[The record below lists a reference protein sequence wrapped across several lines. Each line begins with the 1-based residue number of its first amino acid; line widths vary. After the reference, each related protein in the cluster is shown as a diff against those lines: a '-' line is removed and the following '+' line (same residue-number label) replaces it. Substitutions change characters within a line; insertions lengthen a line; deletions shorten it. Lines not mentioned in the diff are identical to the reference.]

1 MTQKLFHLSRA
12 GVSVLIETT
21 TGTPNVFYWGSELKA
36 GVAPEQ
42 YLLAISE
49 PAPHGYYDFA
59 HRGGAYRENARGF
72 WGRPAILG
80 HRDGK
85 DWSQLFELVSA
96 SDIKSGSAATGVT
109 FVSRDADLGVEI
121 EISYQLT
128 DSGLLLVDNKLTNL
142 KEGTFFLENSTAYLP
157 LPDHATDLLDF
168 TGRWLK
174 ERQPQ
179 RTKIQTGIWQ
189 RESREGRSGHDYT
202 LVQFAMTNEA
212 GFQNGEVWG
221 LSVAWSGQT
230 NHVLERQSVGR
241 TQIGA
246 GELLMPGEVTL
257 AKGESYQAPTVIA
270 AYANDGID
278 GASARFHQWV
288 RARKNHPTNLR
299 PRPVTLNVWEAV
311 YMDHKLEKLAAL
323 AEVAGEIGVERF
335 VLDDG
340 WFGARRDDHAGL
352 GDWTVAPEV
361 WPQGLQPLIDV
372 VKKNGM
378 EFGLWFEGEMVNADS
393 DLFRAHPEWILH
405 SGNRTPIEARF
416 QQVLDLSHPGAF
428 EHVLGQVDALLNEY
442 EISYIKWDHNR
453 TLTEAAHFG
462 KATMRNQNIAI
473 YRLFD
478 ELKLR
483 HPGLEIESCA
493 SGGGRIDLG
502 MIDHA
507 DRFWTSDCNDALERQ
522 TIQRYTSIA
531 IPPEMLGTHIGPTH
545 AHSTGRTHELSFRA
559 ITALFG
565 HAGLE
570 WDLTETTAEERAT
583 LKAWTNY
590 YKANRGLLHSGRVV
604 RVDAGDVAGQQNSA
618 PTTAWTH
625 GVVAQDRSKAIFAYV
640 ALAMSQFA
648 LPPTLRLAGLD
659 AHALY
664 TVKLVTPAG
673 GYLST
678 QKFDP
683 EWMSGV
689 TVDGGFLMNAGLRA
703 PILKPE
709 NAFLLEVTKN

>member
-1 MTQKLFHLSRA
+1 MAKQIISLNRA

-21 TGTPNVFYWGSELKA
+21 TGTPNVFYWGDQLAA
-36 GVAPEQ
+36 GVDPQQ
-42 YLLAISE
+42 YLLAITE

-59 HRGGAYRENARGF
+59 HRGGAWRENARGF
-72 WGRPAILG
+72 WGRPSLLG

-85 DWSQLFELVSA
+85 DWSQLFELIAVEESEHA
-96 SDIKSGSAATGVT
+96 VT
-109 FVSRDADLGVEI
+109 FTSADLELGVQVSI
-121 EISYQLT
+121 KYSL
-128 DSGLLLVDNKLTNL
+128 DASGLLLVDHSVTNL
-142 KEGTFFLENSTAYLP
+142 AAGTFFLENSTVFLP
-157 LPDHATDLLDF
+157 VPDHASDLLDF

-202 LVQFAMTNEA
+202 LVQFAMTAEA
-212 GFQNGEVWG
+212 GFQSGQVWG
-221 LSVAWSGQT
+221 LSVAWSGDT

-257 AKGESYQAPTVIA
+257 EQGETYQAPTVIA
-270 AYANDGID
+270 AYANNGID
-278 GASARFHQWV
+278 GASARFHEFV
-288 RARKNHPTNLR
+288 RSRAIHPTNRR

-311 YMDHKLEKLAAL
+311 YMDHKLDKLSAL
-323 AEVAGEIGVERF
+323 AEVAGQIGVERF

-352 GDWTVAPEV
+352 GDWVVAPEV

-372 VKKNGM
+372 VKENGM

-393 DLFRAHPEWILH
+393 DLYRAHPDWILKT
-405 SGNRTPIEARF
+405 GNRVPIEARF
-416 QQVLDLSHPGAF
+416 QQVLDLSHQGAF

-442 EISYIKWDHNR
+442 DIRYIKWDHNR
-453 TLTEAAHFG
+453 TLTDAAHFG
-462 KATMRNQNIAI
+462 KATMRNQTLAI

-478 ELKLR
+478 ELKRR

-502 MIDHA
+502 MVEHA

-522 TIQRYTSIA
+522 TIQRYTSIV
-531 IPPEMLGTHIGPTH
+531 IPPELLGTHIGPTH

-570 WDLTETTAEERAT
+570 WDLTETTADERAT
-583 LKAWTNY
+583 LKAWTDY
-590 YKANRGLLHSGRVV
+590 YKANRELLHGGRTV
-604 RVDAGDVAGQQNSA
+604 RVDQTDA
-618 PTTAWTH
+618 TAQTY
-625 GVVAQDRSKAIFAYV
+625 GVVSHDGSRGIFAHV
-640 ALAMSQFA
+640 TLAMSQFA
-648 LPPTLRLAGLD
+648 LPPALRLAGLD
-659 AHALY
+659 AQAKYH
-664 TVKLVTPAG
+664 VKLVQPAG

-683 EWMSGV
+683 EWINGV
-689 TVDGGFLMNAGLRA
+689 TVDGGFLMNVGLRA

-709 NAFLLEVTKN
+709 NAFLLEVTRA

>member
-1 MTQKLFHLSRA
+1 MTQQLIHLSRD

-21 TGTPNVFYWGSELKA
+21 SGTPNVFYWGAELA
-36 GVAPEQ
+36 SGVDPNQ
-42 YLLAISE
+42 YLLAITE
-49 PAPHGYYDFA
+49 PAPHGYYDEA
-59 HRGGAYRENARGF
+59 HRGGAWRENARGF
-72 WGRPAILG
+72 WGRPALLG

-85 DWSQLFELVSA
+85 DWSQLFTLVSA
-96 SDIKSGSAATGVT
+96 SVQEHKAT
-109 FVSRDADLGVEI
+109 FVSADTDLGVQV
-121 EISYQLT
+121 EISYELT
-128 DSGLLLVDNKLTNL
+128 ASGLVLINHSVTNL
-142 KEGTFFLENSTAYLP
+142 AQGTFFLENSTAFMP
-157 LPDHATDLLDF
+157 VPDHATDLLDF
-168 TGRWLK
+168 SGRWLK

-179 RTKIQTGIWQ
+179 RSKIQTGLWQ

-202 LVQFAMTNEA
+202 LVQFVMTKDA

-221 LSVAWSGQT
+221 LSLAWSGQGS
-230 NHVLERQSVGR
+230 HVVERQSVGR

-257 AKGESYQAPTVIA
+257 AKGETYQAPTVVA
-270 AYANDGID
+270 SYAKNGID
-278 GASARFHQWV
+278 GASHRFHQWV
-288 RARKNHPTNLR
+288 RARANHPTNVR

-311 YMDHKLEKLAAL
+311 YMDHRLDKLTAL
-323 AEVAGEIGVERF
+323 AEVAGQIGVERF

-361 WPQGLQPLIDV
+361 WPNGLTPLIDV
-372 VKKNGM
+372 VKANGM

-393 DLFRAHPEWILH
+393 DLYRAHPEWILH
-405 SGNRTPIEARF
+405 SGNRAPIEARF

-428 EHVLGQVDALLNEY
+428 EHILGQVDAILSQY
-442 EISYIKWDHNR
+442 DIRYIKWDHNR

-531 IPPEMLGTHIGPTH
+531 IPPEMLGTHVGPTH

-559 ITALFG
+559 VTALFG

-570 WDLTETTAEERAT
+570 WDLTETTDEERAT
-583 LKAWTNY
+583 LKSWTDY

-604 RVDAGDVAGQQNSA
+604 RVDATDS
-618 PTTAWTH
+618 TAWTH
-625 GVVAQDRSKAIFAYV
+625 GVVAQDGSRGIFAYV
-640 ALAMSQFA
+640 ALGMSQYA
-648 LPPTLRLAGLD
+648 LPASMRFAGLD
-659 AHALY
+659 ANSLY
-664 TVKLVTPAG
+664 KVQLVKPAG

-683 EWMSGV
+683 EWINGV
-689 TVDGGFLMNAGLRA
+689 TVDGGFLMSQGLRA
-703 PILKPE
+703 PIVKPE
-709 NAFLLEVTKN
+709 NAFLLEVTRVN

>member
-1 MTQKLFHLSRA
+1 MTQQLIHLSRA

-21 TGTPNVFYWGSELKA
+21 TGTPNVFYWGSALAA
-36 GVAPEQ
+36 GVDPAQ
-42 YLLAISE
+42 YLLAITE

-59 HRGGAYRENARGF
+59 HRGGAWRENARGF
-72 WGRPAILG
+72 WGRPSLLG

-85 DWSQLFELVSA
+85 DWSQLFTLESTHVTEHKA
-96 SDIKSGSAATGVT
+96 S
-109 FVSRDADLGVEI
+109 FVSKDTDLGVEVA
-121 EISYQLT
+121 ISYELT
-128 DSGLLLVDNKLTNL
+128 ASGLVLIDHRVTNL
-142 KEGTFFLENSTAYLP
+142 AEGTFFLENSTAFMP
-157 LPDHATDLLDF
+157 VPDHATDLLDF
-168 TGRWLK
+168 SGRWLK

-179 RTKIQTGIWQ
+179 RSKIQTGLWQ

-202 LVQFAMTNEA
+202 LVQFVMTKDA
-212 GFQNGEVWG
+212 GFQAGEVWG
-221 LSVAWSGQT
+221 LSLAWSGQGS
-230 NHVLERQSVGR
+230 HVVERQSVGR

-257 AKGESYQAPTVIA
+257 DKGQTYQAPTVVA
-270 AYANDGID
+270 AYAKDGID
-278 GASARFHQWV
+278 GASHRFHQWV
-288 RARKNHPTNLR
+288 RARANHPTNIR

-311 YMDHKLEKLAAL
+311 YMDHRLDKLTAL
-323 AEVAGEIGVERF
+323 AQVAGEIGVERF

-361 WPQGLQPLIDV
+361 WPNGLTPLIDV
-372 VKKNGM
+372 VKANGM

-393 DLFRAHPEWILH
+393 DLYRAHPEWILH

-416 QQVLDLSHPGAF
+416 QQVLDLSHPGAYQ
-428 EHVLGQVDALLNEY
+428 HVLSQVDAILSEFD
-442 EISYIKWDHNR
+442 IRYIKWDHNR

-570 WDLTETTAEERAT
+570 WDLTETKPEERAT
-583 LKAWTNY
+583 LRSWTDY
-590 YKANRGLLHSGRVV
+590 YKANRALLHSGRVA
-604 RVDAGDVAGQQNSA
+604 RVDATDA
-618 PTTAWTH
+618 TAWTH
-625 GVVAQDRSKAIFAYV
+625 GVVAQDGSKAIFAYI
-640 ALAMSQFA
+640 ALGMSQFA
-648 LPPTLRLAGLD
+648 LPASMRLAGLD
-659 AHALY
+659 ADAKYL
-664 TVKLVTPAG
+664 VRLVTPAG

-683 EWMSGV
+683 EWINGV
-689 TVDGGFLMNAGLRA
+689 TVDGSFLMNQGLRA
-703 PILKPE
+703 PIVKPE
-709 NAFLLEVTKN
+709 NAFLLEVTRVN

>member
-1 MTQKLFHLSRA
+1 MSQQVFHVSLA
-12 GVSVLIETT
+12 GVSLVVETS
-21 TGTPNVFYWGSELKA
+21 TGTPNVIYWGSALSNKNA
-36 GVAPEQ
+36 ADQ
-42 YLLAISE
+42 LLLAVTE
-49 PAPHGYYDFA
+49 PAPHGYYDHA
-59 HRGGAYRENARGF
+59 HRGGVWRENARGF

-85 DWSQLFELVSA
+85 DWSQLFTLVSA
-96 SDIKSGSAATGVT
+96 DQKDHTLK
-109 FVSRDADLGVEI
+109 FVSQDSDLGVEAAV
-121 EISYQLT
+121 EYELT
-128 DSGLLLVDNKLTNL
+128 EQGLVLVKHSITNL
-142 KEGTFFLENSTAYLP
+142 AEGTFFLENSTAFLP
-157 LPDHATDLLDF
+157 VPDHATDILDF

-202 LVQFAMTNEA
+202 LVQFVMTRDA
-212 GFQNGEVWG
+212 SFQAGEVWG
-221 LSVAWSGQT
+221 LSVAWSGDT
-230 NHVLERQSVGR
+230 NHVIERQSVGR

-246 GELLMPGEVTL
+246 GELLMPGEITL
-257 AKGESYQAPTVIA
+257 AKGETYEAPTVVA
-270 AYANDGID
+270 TYANDGID
-278 GASARFHQWV
+278 GASARLHGWV
-288 RARKNHPTNLR
+288 RSRKIHPTNVR

-311 YMDHKLEKLAAL
+311 YMDHNLEKLSAL
-323 AEVAGEIGVERF
+323 ADVAAEVGVERF

-352 GDWTVAPEV
+352 GDWVIAPEV
-361 WPQGLQPLIDV
+361 WP
-372 VKKNGM
+372 NGFTPM
-378 EFGLWFEGEMVNADS
+378 IEKLKSKGIEFGLWFEGEMVNADS
-393 DLFRAHPEWILH
+393 DLYRAHPDWILH

-416 QQVLDLSHPGAF
+416 QQVLDLSHEGAF
-428 EHVLGQVDALLNEY
+428 NHVLGQVDAILSEF
-442 EISYIKWDHNR
+442 EIAYIKWDHNR
-453 TLTEAAHFG
+453 TLTDAAHFG
-462 KATMRNQNIAI
+462 KATMRNQTLAI

-478 ELKLR
+478 ELKRR

-545 AHSTGRTHELSFRA
+545 AHSTGRTHELSYRA

-570 WDLTETTAEERAT
+570 WDLTETTAEERAQ
-583 LKAWTNY
+583 LKSWTDY

-604 RVDAGDVAGQQNSA
+604 RVEPSEA
-618 PTTAWTH
+618 TAWQH
-625 GVVAQDRSKAIFAYV
+625 GVVSQDGSRAIFAYV
-640 ALAMSQFA
+640 QNAMSTFA
-648 LPPTLRLAGLD
+648 LPSNLRLAGLD
-659 AHALY
+659 ASAQYHVAM
-664 TVKLVTPAG
+664 VQPAG

-678 QKFDP
+678 QKYDP
-683 EWMSGV
+683 EWINGV
-689 TVDGGFLMNAGLRA
+689 TLDGQFLMSAGLRP

-709 NAFLLEVTKN
+709 NAFLLEVTRIG

>member
-1 MTQKLFHLSRA
+1 MAKQIFSLTRA

-21 TGTPNVFYWGSELKA
+21 TGTPNVFYWGDQLAA
-36 GVAPEQ
+36 GTDPQQ
-42 YLLAISE
+42 YLLAITE

-59 HRGGAYRENARGF
+59 HRGGAWRENARGF
-72 WGRPAILG
+72 WGRPSLLG
-80 HRDGK
+80 HRVGK
-85 DWSQLFELVSA
+85 DWSQLFEL
-96 SDIKSGSAATGVT
+96 TGVAEEDNAVT
-109 FVSRDADLGVEI
+109 FTSADAQLGVEVAI
-121 EISYQLT
+121 KYSI
-128 DSGLLLVDNKLTNL
+128 DASGLLLVDHWVTNL
-142 KEGTFFLENSTAYLP
+142 AAGTFFLENSTVFLP
-157 LPDHATDLLDF
+157 VPDHATDLLDF

-202 LVQFAMTNEA
+202 LVQFAMTAEA
-212 GFQNGEVWG
+212 GFQSGQVWG
-221 LSVAWSGQT
+221 LSVAWSGDT

-257 AKGESYQAPTVIA
+257 EVGQTYQAPTVIA

-278 GASARFHQWV
+278 GASARFHEYV
-288 RARKNHPTNLR
+288 RARGIHPTNRR

-311 YMDHKLEKLAAL
+311 YMEHKLDKLSAL
-323 AEVAGEIGVERF
+323 AKVAGEIGVERF

-361 WPQGLQPLIDV
+361 WPAGLQPLIDV
-372 VKKNGM
+372 VKENGM
-378 EFGLWFEGEMVNADS
+378 EFGLWFEGEMINADS
-393 DLFRAHPEWILH
+393 NLYRAHPDWILH
-405 SGNRTPIEARF
+405 SGNRVPIEARF
-416 QQVLDLSHPGAF
+416 QQVLDLSHQGAF
-428 EHVLGQVDALLNEY
+428 DHVLGQVDALLNEY
-442 EISYIKWDHNR
+442 DIRYIKWDHNR
-453 TLTEAAHFG
+453 TLTDAAHFG
-462 KATMRNQNIAI
+462 KATMRNQTLAI

-478 ELKLR
+478 QLKLR

-502 MIDHA
+502 MVDHA

-559 ITALFG
+559 ITAMFG

-583 LKAWTNY
+583 LKSWTEY
-590 YKANRGLLHSGRVV
+590 YKANRTLLHGGRTV
-604 RVDAGDVAGQQNSA
+604 RVDQTD
-618 PTTAWTH
+618 PTAQTY
-625 GVVAQDRSKAIFAYV
+625 GVVSHDGSRAIFAHV
-640 ALAMSQFA
+640 TLSMSQFA
-648 LPPTLRLAGLD
+648 LPPALRLAGLD
-659 AHALY
+659 AAAQYH
-664 TVKLVTPAG
+664 VKLVQPAG

-683 EWMSGV
+683 EWITGV

-703 PILKPE
+703 PIMKPE
-709 NAFLLEVTKN
+709 NAFLLEVTRA

>member
-1 MTQKLFHLSRA
+1 MTQNLFHLSQS
-12 GVSVLIETT
+12 GVSVLIETS
-21 TGTPNVFYWGSELKA
+21 TGTPNVFYWGSALA
-36 GVAPEQ
+36 VGVEPEQ
-42 YLLAISE
+42 YLLAITE

-59 HRGGAYRENARGF
+59 HRGGAFRENARGF

-96 SDIKSGSAATGVT
+96 SATETGAT
-109 FVSRDADLGVEI
+109 FLSRDADLGVEV
-121 EISYQLT
+121 ELRYQLAA
-128 DSGLLLVDNKLTNL
+128 SGLLLVDTKITNL
-142 KEGTFFLENSTAYLP
+142 KEGTFFLENCASYLP
-157 LPDHATDLLDF
+157 IPDHASDLLDF

-179 RTKIQTGIWQ
+179 RSKIQTGIWQ

-202 LVQFAMTNEA
+202 LVQFAMTKDA
-212 GFQNGEVWG
+212 GFQAGQVWG

-230 NHVLERQSVGR
+230 NHVVERQSVGR

-257 AKGESYQAPTVIA
+257 TNGQSYQAPTVVA
-270 AYANDGID
+270 SYANDGID

-288 RARKNHPTNLR
+288 RARKNHPTNVR

-311 YMDHKLEKLAAL
+311 YMDHKLDKLSAL
-323 AEVAGEIGVERF
+323 AEVAGQIGVERF

-361 WPQGLQPLIDV
+361 WPQGLKPLIDV

-405 SGNRTPIEARF
+405 SGTRTPIEARF
-416 QQVLDLSHPGAF
+416 QQVLDLSHQGAF
-428 EHVLGQVDALLNEY
+428 DHVLGQVDALLTEY

-462 KATMRNQNIAI
+462 KATMRNQNVAI
-473 YRLFD
+473 YKLFD
-478 ELKLR
+478 ELKRR

-522 TIQRYTSIA
+522 AIQRYTSIA
-531 IPPEMLGTHIGPTH
+531 IPPELLGTHIGPTH

-570 WDLTETTAEERAT
+570 WDLTETTPEERAT
-583 LKAWTNY
+583 LKAWTDY
-590 YKANRGLLHSGRVV
+590 YKANRELLHSGRVV
-604 RVDAGDVAGQQNSA
+604 RVDPVDVASQ
-618 PTTAWTH
+618 PTSAWTH
-625 GVVAQDRSKAIFAYV
+625 GVVAQDGSRAIFAYV
-640 ALAMSQFA
+640 ALGMSQFA

-659 AHALY
+659 PTSLY
-664 TVKLVTPAG
+664 RVRLVTPAG
-673 GYLST
+673 GYQST

-683 EWMSGV
+683 DWIDGV

-709 NAFLLEVTKN
+709 NAFLLEVERV

>member
-1 MTQKLFHLSRA
+1 MRELFQLNRG
-12 GVSVLIETT
+12 GVSLLIETS
-21 TGTPNVFYWGSELKA
+21 TGTPNVFYWGQQL
-36 GVAPEQ
+36 PEGTKPDQ
-42 YLLAISE
+42 YLLALSE
-49 PAPHGYYDFA
+49 PAPHGYFDQA
-59 HRGGAYRENARGF
+59 HRPGVWRENARGF
-72 WGRPAILG
+72 WGRPALLG

-85 DWSQLFELVSA
+85 DWSQLFQLQDAIASEHSA
-96 SDIKSGSAATGVT
+96 T
-109 FVSRDADLGVEI
+109 FISRDLQLGVEV
-121 EISYQLT
+121 EISYSLT
-128 DSGLLLVDNKLTNL
+128 ESGLVAIDHRITNL
-142 KEGTFFLENSTAYLP
+142 EEGTFFLENSSAFLP
-157 LPDHATDLLDF
+157 VPDYATDFLDF

-179 RTKIQTGIWQ
+179 RGKIQTGIWQ

-202 LVQFAMTNEA
+202 LAQFAMTPQA
-212 GFQNGEVWG
+212 GFNCGEVWG
-221 LSVAWSGQT
+221 LSLAWSGQGS
-230 NHVLERQSVGR
+230 HIIERQSVGR

-257 AKGESYQAPTVIA
+257 EKGQTYRAPTVLA
-270 AYANDGID
+270 SYANNGID
-278 GASARFHQWV
+278 GASHRFHQWV
-288 RARKNHPTNLR
+288 RSRKNHPTNIR

-311 YMDHKLEKLAAL
+311 YMDHNLEKLSAL

-352 GDWTVAPEV
+352 GDWTVAEEV
-361 WPQGLQPLIDV
+361 WPNGLKPLIDV
-372 VKKNGM
+372 VHKNGM
-378 EFGLWFEGEMVNADS
+378 EFGLWFEGEMVNPDS
-393 DLFRAHPEWILH
+393 DLFRAHPDWVLQ
-405 SGNRTPIEARF
+405 SRGRLPIEARF
-416 QQVLDLSHPGAF
+416 QQVLDLCHPGAF
-428 EHVLGQVDALLNEY
+428 EHVLGQVDALLTEY
-442 EISYIKWDHNR
+442 PVAYIKWDHNR
-453 TLTEAAHFG
+453 TLTDAAHFG
-462 KATMRNQNIAI
+462 KATMRNQTFAI

-522 TIQRYTSIA
+522 SIQRYTSIV

-570 WDLTETTAEERAT
+570 WDLTEATAEERET
-583 LKAWTNY
+583 LRAWTSY
-590 YKANRGLLHSGRVV
+590 FKENRDLLHSGRVV
-604 RVDAGDVAGQQNSA
+604 RLDSVDN
-618 PTTAWTH
+618 TAWSH
-625 GVVAQDRSKAIFAYV
+625 GVVAQDGSRAIFAYV
-640 ALAMSQFA
+640 VTGMSQYSIPMA
-648 LPPTLRLAGLD
+648 MRLAGLD
-659 AHALY
+659 DLAQYH
-664 TVKLVTPAG
+664 VKLVTPAG

-678 QKFDP
+678 QKSDP
-683 EWMSGV
+683 DWIRGV
-689 TVDGGFLMNAGLRA
+689 TVDGRYLQSVGLRT

-709 NAFLLEVTKN
+709 NAFLVEVTRVG